1 MLYIHCFH
9 WSTGTYGVFRCHVT
23 EILQFMQLYLFSEWR
38 WQMQMMNLR
47 QQGHWLDWW
56 AWTWCESRPRAFSQP
71 HPNPTEHLWEIYLWR
86 LPSSNCERA
95 NMFLERRRS
104 SPELLPS
111 EGQNW
116 NLMVGPNAVVLYC
129 YDAKWNRVTDFLQ
142 SVSLPTELRLWRI
155 NPNQGSYI
163 FKYYMHYICR
173 SEYHHCTFRR
183 PETWF

>member
-86 LPSSNCERA
+86 LSAAIIKLWTSEYVFRKTPFVPWTSSIGGPELKPNGR
-95 NMFLERRRS
+95 LRRR
-104 SPELLPS
+104 
-111 EGQNW
+111 G
-116 NLMVGPNAVVLYC
+116 VVLLRC
-129 YDAKWNRVTDFLQ
+129 KMESSDWLPAKCLSAHRAQIMKNKSKSGILH
-142 SVSLPTELRLWRI
+142 I
-155 NPNQGSYI
+155 
-163 FKYYMHYICR
+163 
-173 SEYHHCTFRR
+173 
-183 PETWF
+183 